1 MGGSRNVQEY
11 GWALQK
17 QFLLGTMVMF
27 SGKLCTD
34 REREMSV
41 GRYM

>member
-17 QFLLGTMVMF
+17 QFLGTMVMF
-27 SGKLCTD
+27 SGKLGTD